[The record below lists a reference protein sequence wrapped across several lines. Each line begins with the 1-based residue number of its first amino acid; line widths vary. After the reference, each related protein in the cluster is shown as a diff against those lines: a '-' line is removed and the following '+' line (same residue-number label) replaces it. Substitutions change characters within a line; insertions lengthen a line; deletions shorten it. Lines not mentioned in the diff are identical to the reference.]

1 MKTKI
6 MTHFIINQIQS
17 STLADAG
24 STDKFQVVIAVIA
37 MLFLGIV
44 AYLISLDLKI
54 RKQEKK

>member
-1 MKTKI
+1 

-17 STLADAG
+17 SAMADAP
-24 STDKFQVVIAVIA
+24 STDKFQVVVAVIA
-37 MLFLGIV
+37 LIFLGIV

>member
-1 MKTKI
+1 